1 MDQKNFLKD
10 VKLKVFTFLIYF
22 IISEKLFRSLI
33 CMLKHFL
40 CQSSQLIMEAVFV
53 NFSLQLAIVLQNK
66 SNIEMNKPTGD
77 FLSSK
82 K

>member
-1 MDQKNFLKD
+1 
-10 VKLKVFTFLIYF
+10 
-22 IISEKLFRSLI
+22 
-33 CMLKHFL
+33 
-40 CQSSQLIMEAVFV
+40 MEAVFV

-66 SNIEMNKPTGD
+66 SNIEMNKPTRD